1 MLEMQESNRRAKIG
15 GNDQVVVFLSIHIFI
30 IHPNKKEG
38 KKKSNAHI
46 LMHLI
51 AQNPIQV

>member
-1 MLEMQESNRRAKIG
+1 MLEMQESNRRAKTG
-15 GNDQVVVFLSIHIFI
+15 VNDQAVVFLSIHIFI
-30 IHPNKKEG
+30 IYPNKKEE
-38 KKKSNAHI
+38 KKKSNDI